1 MTEIISSLVN
11 SLGTF
16 VSLFSNF
23 KFSPEQ
29 LLVAYIAV
37 LGILATIITL
47 GSSLTK
53 EWRQDL
59 IIKYLIKKIFV
70 LVYAG
75 YLLISFIIFVLIYAI
90 NPACVVNI
98 AFLLFIIL
106 FISTFTF
113 LYQFIKSL
121 DRKELYKEI
130 YNKFEGELKNA

>member
-1 MTEIISSLVN
+1 MTEIISSFVN
-11 SLGTF
+11 SPSTF
-16 VSLFSNF
+16 VSFFSNF

-29 LLVAYIAV
+29 LLVSYIAV

-59 IIKYLIKKIFV
+59 IIKYLIKKKFV
-70 LVYAG
+70 LVYAS
-75 YLLISFIIFVLIYAI
+75 YLSLSFVIFVLIYSI
-90 NPACVVNI
+90 NPTCIVNI

-106 FISTFTF
+106 FLWTFIF

-130 YNKFEGELKNA
+130 YNK